1 MTPGRRRCSGGR
13 ARRGL
18 SFLGLTAGV
27 RLFDRP
33 PVALGGWVGRRCAR
47 ERWALRCLAAPRCAC
62 CLRWPFCFCWALG
75 RCGGR
80 RWALRCL
87 AAPRCAC
94 CLRWPFCFRW
104 ALGLFWAP
112 RSRAVFGVSLLL
124 LVAVRP
130 STFHGVW
137 VGPAAASAGTVT
149 GPRKT
154 TAARGHSHE
163 RSVRWI
169 RFIDCLRFC
178 VERHDNAM
186 PSPFQG
192 HASGGGSSPAEPPAA
207 TFFLSPGP
215 GAGRGAG
222 CLCFSSE
229 VRCGS
234 MPGTVLPRR
243 SHECHV
249 CERYPSSSPA

>member
-1 MTPGRRRCSGGR
+1 M
-13 ARRGL
+13 

-27 RLFDRP
+27 RLFGRP
-33 PVALGGWVGRRCAR
+33 PVALGGWVGRRCAW
-47 ERWALRCLAAPRCAC
+47 ERRALRCLAAPRCAC
-62 CLRWPFCFCWALG
+62 CLRWLFCFCWALG

-104 ALGLFWAP
+104 ALGLCWAP
-112 RSRAVFGVSLLL
+112 RSRAVLGASLLL
-124 LVAVRP
+124 LVAGRL

-137 VGPAAASAGTVT
+137 VGPAAASAGMVT

-154 TAARGHSHE
+154 TAASGHSHE

-178 VERHDNAM
+178 VERHDNAT
-186 PSPFQG
+186 PAPFQG
-192 HASGGGSSPAEPPAA
+192 HVSAGVSSPAEPPAA
-207 TFFLSPGP
+207 TFFLSPGLRAPNRMIP
-215 GAGRGAG
+215 GFERLRGRLAASG
-222 CLCFSSE
+222 CIDDALRHRLLRPPGQASFSLALGPTDSF
-229 VRCGS
+229 C
-234 MPGTVLPRR
+234 
-243 SHECHV
+243 
-249 CERYPSSSPA
+249 